1 MPPRG
6 KAPASATADAP
17 YALGLLSDEM
27 TKVLAGSVS
36 LEFDMATT
44 CSLPSRNSPY
54 NVTCAKVIWKDKEA
68 PHKLFSANVKA
79 NELVFKRGKGADG
92 LVVGFCVEDHGEGST
107 PLNWLH
113 VVDTS
118 LQAGQV
124 KAVEKKKAS
133 NSVKPLKI
141 GDMVTVKHAD
151 FEKERAEI
159 LGVLAGWYSVQ
170 LDDEDDFVGK
180 KGADGKKE
188 RQYHPRN
195 FRRADLEA
203 DGDEDDVDESE
214 EDEEIEIIGV
224 GREHAILD
232 LARLSGITH
241 IGLASAKQKA
251 VLESTYYMNA
261 DDKGGGI
268 QWMASRLGK
277 LPAEITSQLDG
288 EPGIDDARVEE
299 EDSLLEH
306 LAYMALAP
314 IDERRAEL
322 VDDYM
327 RMMNILIVDKFR
339 KGTKGT
345 KKLRL
350 QLRLGYK
357 ALGEVLAH
365 KVMPRAS
372 TSAAASAC
380 RVNLNSWT
388 DIDKELLGSL
398 QKAFKEAPSEFRY
411 DVPASLLSMLL
422 DVDDE
427 SDVDGSNGEA
437 DEDADDLAPKSPP
450 ARKQSKEKSEGSK
463 RKGSGVRQKQGRGA
477 RKERK
482 TTSTSSSTLQ
492 HQMQL
497 APATQALMQAL
508 KMQIDQ
514 SKAEKQAA
522 EAENARMKVQLKAMQ
537 EQLVAAEDA
546 KRQTENRYNSDMAA
560 WVGPFTSNMLKIA
573 TAQGDLFV
581 AGYKV
586 QALRCVP
593 EPLPW
598 DIKSR
603 PFNADSASARKYA
616 GPSGSSS
623 SFKFATKPRNLL

>member
-1 MPPRG
+1 M
-6 KAPASATADAP
+6 
-17 YALGLLSDEM
+17 
-27 TKVLAGSVS
+27 
-36 LEFDMATT
+36 
-44 CSLPSRNSPY
+44 
-54 NVTCAKVIWKDKEA
+54 
-68 PHKLFSANVKA
+68 
-79 NELVFKRGKGADG
+79 
-92 LVVGFCVEDHGEGST
+92 
-107 PLNWLH
+107 
-113 VVDTS
+113 
-118 LQAGQV
+118 
-124 KAVEKKKAS
+124 
-133 NSVKPLKI
+133 
-141 GDMVTVKHAD
+141 
-151 FEKERAEI
+151 
-159 LGVLAGWYSVQ
+159 
-170 LDDEDDFVGK
+170 
-180 KGADGKKE
+180 
-188 RQYHPRN
+188 
-195 FRRADLEA
+195 
-203 DGDEDDVDESE
+203 
-214 EDEEIEIIGV
+214 
-224 GREHAILD
+224 
-232 LARLSGITH
+232 
-241 IGLASAKQKA
+241 
-251 VLESTYYMNA
+251 
-261 DDKGGGI
+261 
-268 QWMASRLGK
+268 
-277 LPAEITSQLDG
+277 
-288 EPGIDDARVEE
+288 
-299 EDSLLEH
+299 
-306 LAYMALAP
+306 
-314 IDERRAEL
+314 
-322 VDDYM
+322 
-327 RMMNILIVDKFR
+327 
-339 KGTKGT
+339 
-345 KKLRL
+345 
-350 QLRLGYK
+350 
-357 ALGEVLAH
+357 
-365 KVMPRAS
+365 
-372 TSAAASAC
+372 
-380 RVNLNSWT
+380 
-388 DIDKELLGSL
+388 

-427 SDVDGSNGEA
+427 SDVDGSYGEA